1 MPLQK
6 VPSFT
11 YTNHSRQNLIE
22 ERDAAQS
29 YINQYT
35 PYVTIYDALDNE
47 LVQSAIEQINATLPE
62 EFTRVSTYRISLSSI
77 RQTLGVSDYDITAYR
92 RYLNTY
98 RNQLAAIN
106 ERLAQLGEH
115 DNERIV
121 NAVEV
126 RKILKDLSYVR
137 RGSVNLL
144 QDQYNNGYL
153 RFTMINTLITTD
165 EVWSESID
173 GGLLPNSWS
182 DVVPLEDRPSFLLPP
197 LSFTVNLQNGTL
209 SIRSAKSNNALNFG
223 GYKHPHYR
231 DGPCL
236 GGFAN
241 PLREYANNLDFI
253 STAAVMRLWAQK
265 AVLSDG
271 WGRSFLHG
279 FTHIARHITGT
290 SYSRVIPSDRGLLFD
305 NNPIKFT
312 EKEPGV
318 WLVNYEDQE
327 YVYNPYEL

>member
-11 YTNHSRQNLIE
+11 YINYSRQHLIG
-22 ERDAAQS
+22 ERDATQS

-35 PYVTIYDALDNE
+35 PYVVMYDALDNE
-47 LVQSAIEQINATLPE
+47 VVLHAIEQINAALPE
-62 EFTRVSTYRISLSSI
+62 EYTGVNTNRVCLSAI
-77 RQTLGVSDYDITAYR
+77 RQILGVSDYEITIYR
-92 RYLNTY
+92 RNLNRY
-98 RNQLAAIN
+98 RDQLATVN
-106 ERLAQLGEH
+106 ERLAQLG
-115 DNERIV
+115 DQDEREV
-121 NAVEV
+121 NAIEV
-126 RKILKDLSYVR
+126 RKILKDLSYIR

-144 QDQYNNGYL
+144 EDQNNNGYL
-153 RFTMINTLITTD
+153 RFTMVDTLITTD

-173 GGLLPNSWS
+173 GGLLPNGWS
-182 DVVPLEDRPSFLLPP
+182 NVVPLEDRPSFLLPS
-197 LSFTVNLQNGTL
+197 LSFTVNLQNGIL
-209 SIRSAKSNNALNFG
+209 SIRSARSNNTLNFG

-241 PLREYANNLDFI
+241 PLREYANDLDFI
-253 STAAVMRLWAQK
+253 SIAAVVRLWAQK
-265 AVLSDG
+265 AVLADG
-271 WGRSFLHG
+271 WGRSFLQG
-279 FTHIARHITGT
+279 FTHIAMHITGN
-290 SYSRVIPSDRGLLFD
+290 SYNRVVTSDRGLLFN

-318 WLVNYEDQE
+318 WLVNYKDQE